1 MGTLQVAFRLPNGER
16 RERRFKS
23 TTKLRALFDYVESVG
38 TVGTENFSLVSNFP
52 RKVYGNDNLEVTI
65 EEAGLHPSSSLF
77 VQVDAS

>member
-23 TTKLRALFDYVESVG
+23 TSKLQALFDYVESVG
-38 TVGTENFSLVSNFP
+38 TVEAEKFCLVSNFP
-52 RKVYGNDNLEVTI
+52 RKVYGNDKLDLTI